1 MEKHEQI
8 SEREPTSTT
17 DPDRRITWRALFLG
31 LVLVVG
37 IDVFMIY
44 TEYAI
49 HSSANNYSHFPIYV
63 FAAFCLLTLLILPF
77 MRRLTGRSMLSRSEL
92 FLILIMGLV
101 AGAVPS
107 NGLVGFL
114 VVVIATP
121 FYFATPEN
129 GWADILHAHI
139 PTFIAPRDA
148 EAMRGFFEGLPPG
161 DAIPWDVWLT
171 PLFWWTCFA
180 VALFALCASIASIF
194 NRQWAQHERLPYPL
208 ISVAMDLADK
218 ENTQSSLPDILRNR
232 GFWMG
237 FGLAV
242 GMLGWNI
249 IGYFSTGF
257 PTIPLG
263 GHTFA
268 SGRGFPTIL
277 TKVNLF
283 VVGFAYFA
291 NLDVLLS
298 IWIFRLLFI
307 LQIGTF
313 NRLGYGTGTGED
325 QWSTGFAG
333 WQSFGALTVMVIW
346 GLWIARHHLRDVIQ
360 KAIDSRHAFD
370 DSQEVMSSRTALIVM
385 VLSTAFCIAWLHKA
399 GMAMTMVL
407 VYGAASGILYL
418 GIARI
423 VAESGLLYVRGPISA
438 QVFSLYLIGSGTFG
452 PASVTA
458 MGLTYTTVSQG
469 RGLFMPALTQI
480 ARLRDFV
487 AGNRRHVLWA
497 IVLAFVV
504 AIVTSLVTTLYLG
517 YTYGTQNFTT
527 WHIRAGG
534 LWVFDDTAAKI
545 LSPFYTDWKRLQF
558 FGLGALIMSGLTL
571 LRYRLPWW
579 PLHPIGFTVSST
591 YFTEKTFVAIFIAY
605 VCKFIILRI
614 GGIALYR
621 QSQPFFLGLIVGYAL
636 SVALS
641 ALVDFLWFPGQGH
654 YIHSV

>member
-1 MEKHEQI
+1 MAQQLTESEPIPSTQAEKQ
-8 SEREPTSTT
+8 
-17 DPDRRITWRALFLG
+17 ITWRTLLLG
-31 LVLVVG
+31 TLLVVG
-37 IDVFMIY
+37 IDFFMIY
-44 TEYAI
+44 TEYAVG
-49 HSSANNYSHFPIYV
+49 SSANNYSHFPIYV
-63 FAAFCLLTLLILPF
+63 FTAFSLLVLFFLPILRKSTKRPI
-77 MRRLTGRSMLSRSEL
+77 LSRSEL

-129 GWADILHAHI
+129 GWANILHAHI
-139 PTFIAPRDA
+139 PNFAVPRDA

-161 DAIPWDVWLT
+161 AAIPWDAWYV
-171 PLFWWTCFA
+171 PLFWWICFA
-180 VALFALCASIASIF
+180 VALFALCASIATIF

-208 ISVAMDLADK
+208 ISVAMDLTDK
-218 ENTQSSLPDILRNR
+218 NNSQSPIPDLLKNR
-232 GFWMG
+232 GFWTG

-242 GMLGWNI
+242 GMLGWNM

-263 GHTFA
+263 GDTF
-268 SGRGFPTIL
+268 SIGRGFPTIL
-277 TKVNLF
+277 TKINLF

-298 IWIFRLLFI
+298 IWVFRLLYIF
-307 LQIGTF
+307 QMGTF
-313 NRLGYGTGTGED
+313 NRLGYGTGGNED
-325 QWSTGFAG
+325 QWSSGFAG
-333 WQSFGALTVMVIW
+333 WQSFGALTAMVLW
-346 GLWIARHHLRDVIQ
+346 GLWVARHHLRDVIQ
-360 KAIDSRHAFD
+360 KALNPHHHFD
-370 DSQEVMSSRTALIVM
+370 DRQEMMSYRTALILLVISS
-385 VLSTAFCIAWLHKA
+385 VFCIAWLHKA
-399 GMAMTMVL
+399 GMALTMVL
-407 VYGAASGILYL
+407 VYAAASGILYL
-418 GIARI
+418 GISRI

-452 PASVTA
+452 PPTVTA
-458 MGLTYTTVSQG
+458 MGLTYTTASQG

-487 AGNRRHVLWA
+487 GSNRRYVLSA

-504 AIVTSLVTTLYLG
+504 ALITSLATTLYLG
-517 YTYGTQNFTT
+517 YTHGTQNFTT

-534 LWVFDDTAAKI
+534 LWVFNDTAGKI
-545 LSPFYTDWKRLQF
+545 LSPFYTDWQRLRF
-558 FGLGALIMSGLTL
+558 FGLGAILMTLLTF

-579 PLHPIGFTVSST
+579 PLHPIGFTVSCT
-591 YFTEKTFVAIFIAY
+591 YFTQKTFVAVFVAWI
-605 VCKFIILRI
+605 CKFLILRI

-621 QSQPFFLGLIVGYAL
+621 RSQPFFLGLLVGYAL

-641 ALVDFLWFPGQGH
+641 AIVDYLWFPGQGH